1 MQGPNIDDPE
11 MKGII
16 PRITEQVFA
25 SIMTSPANLEYLVKV
40 SYMEIYME
48 RIRDLLSRKSLFTSY
63 AAPRHTLIASP
74 LAAENDNLPVHEDKQ
89 RGVYVKNL
97 SEFYV
102 GNSAE
107 VYEIMRQGGSARAVS
122 STSAPT

>member
-1 MQGPNIDDPE
+1 

-48 RIRDLLSRKSLFTSY
+48 RIRDLLSRTAFSFS
-63 AAPRHTLIASP
+63 PRKTRRGH
-74 LAAENDNLPVHEDKQ
+74 Q
-89 RGVYVKNL
+89 RNEL
-97 SEFYV
+97 LTRF
-102 GNSAE
+102 
-107 VYEIMRQGGSARAVS
+107 
-122 STSAPT
+122 P

>member
-1 MQGPNIDDPE
+1 MIARLKRTSELTVSASQGPNIDDPE

-48 RIRDLLSRKSLFTSY
+48 RIRDLLSRKL
-63 AAPRHTLIASP
+63 AS
-74 LAAENDNLPVHEDKQ
+74 
-89 RGVYVKNL
+89 
-97 SEFYV
+97 
-102 GNSAE
+102 SASHVRRE
-107 VYEIMRQGGSARAVS
+107 RN
-122 STSAPT
+122 